1 MMGVPMDGQYNGGA
15 LVDEGALSADV
26 DNFVCLRC
34 GEGFGPTEQIVNSG
48 GQVWHGECF
57 V

>member
-1 MMGVPMDGQYNGGA
+1 MDQYNGVNGA
-15 LVDEGALSADV
+15 VLSADIG
-26 DNFVCLRC
+26 DLSCLRC
-34 GEGFGPTEQIVNSG
+34 GEGFGQDEQIVNSG